1 MIKTKRFYI
10 LIIFLLTLTSCVKLE
25 EYDANSAIVAPE
37 VNDLMLEGTWEVE
50 ESKKI
55 NNADISYIEITNL
68 YISNE
73 IFEFGNRFSI
83 NPQFESKLVSRDS
96 YFKNQTNIDP
106 KSITDEELL
115 QVVVVSDT
123 DGFYQEIVKLDDD
136 RIFLE
141 SNQFTY
147 FLTKTSDIVSSD
159 IVKKYENG
167 QIPTREAYNGIVA
180 ATVSLKLQREIDGHF
195 DTSYKTYYL
204 YYNNSEGNLKSKY
217 AYEMDDI
224 FLVRKNTFN
233 TVNYT
238 EDWENGKY
246 SGRLD
251 LTEIGSKDEGVYL
264 YEIYKSSTPFELTY
278 MSSNFYSIILR
289 NPVNENQIDYRIRH
303 INSFNEDPPLDIE
316 DIAGDEGVKLIKE
329 IINKEKEKSKLQ
341 NSIRIMTDYF
351 NLGLVR
357 KNGSWQ
363 FKTSLVTWDN
373 GESTYKD
380 IDLNLPKDNNIVK
393 EPALEKKWDDLK
405 KQFPG
410 LIDISYSPEKN
421 FYVVLTE
428 ENLIFYNITS
438 NEPIMK
444 LDLPKDYNKRLIKID
459 WPVGSNADLWKGY
472 FINGTG
478 TKLIKTE

>member
-1 MIKTKRFYI
+1 MKKTFII
-10 LIIFLLTLTSCVKLE
+10 LIILLTLTSCVKLE
-25 EYDANSAIVAPE
+25 EYDANSAIVAPK
-37 VNDLMLEGTWEVE
+37 VKDLMLEGTWEVE

-55 NNADISYIEITNL
+55 NDSDISYIDVTNL

-83 NPQFESKLVSRDS
+83 NPHYESKLVSRDS

-106 KSITDEELL
+106 EIITDEELL
-115 QVVVVSDT
+115 QVVVVSDSE
-123 DGFYQEIVKLDDD
+123 GFYQELVKLDDNK
-136 RIFLE
+136 IFLE

-147 FLTKTSDIVSSD
+147 FLTKTSDEVSED
-159 IVKKYENG
+159 IVNKYEDG
-167 QIPTREAYNGIVA
+167 QIPTREAYNGIVGS
-180 ATVSLKLQREIDGHF
+180 TVSLKFQREIDGHQNTF
-195 DTSYKTYYL
+195 YKTYYL
-204 YYNNSEGNLKSKY
+204 YYNNSGANLKAKY

-233 TVNYT
+233 TVNYN
-238 EDWENGKY
+238 EEWENGKY

-264 YEIYKSSTPFELTY
+264 YEIYKSSIPFELSY

-316 DIAGDEGVKLIKE
+316 DIAGTEGVKLIKE

-341 NSIRIMTDYF
+341 SPLRIMTDYF

-363 FKTSLVTWDN
+363 FKTSLITGDK

-380 IDLNLPKDNNIVK
+380 IDLNLPIDNNIIK
-393 EPALEKKWDDLK
+393 EPTLDKKWDDIK
-405 KQFPG
+405 KQFPE
-410 LIDISYSPEKN
+410 LIDIAYSPEKN

-438 NEPIMK
+438 NEPIIK
-444 LDLPKDYNKRLIKID
+444 LDLPSGYTKKLIKID

-472 FINGTG
+472 FINGSG

>member
-1 MIKTKRFYI
+1 MKKTFII
-10 LIIFLLTLTSCVKLE
+10 LIILLTLTSCVKLE
-25 EYDANSAIVAPE
+25 EYDANSAIVAPK
-37 VNDLMLEGTWEVE
+37 VKDLMLEGTWEVE

-55 NNADISYIEITNL
+55 NDSDISYIDVTNL

-83 NPQFESKLVSRDS
+83 NPHYESKLVSRDS

-106 KSITDEELL
+106 EIITDEELL
-115 QVVVVSDT
+115 QVVVVSDAE
-123 DGFYQEIVKLDDD
+123 GFYQELVKLDDNK
-136 RIFLE
+136 IFLE

-147 FLTKTSDIVSSD
+147 FLTKTSDEVSED
-159 IVKKYENG
+159 IVKKYEDG
-167 QIPTREAYNGIVA
+167 QIPTREAYNGIVGS
-180 ATVSLKLQREIDGHF
+180 TVSLKFQREIDGHQNTF
-195 DTSYKTYYL
+195 YKTYYL
-204 YYNNSEGNLKSKY
+204 YYNNSGANLKAKY

-238 EDWENGKY
+238 EEWENGKY

-264 YEIYKSSTPFELTY
+264 YEIYKSSIPFELSY

-316 DIAGDEGVKLIKE
+316 DIAGAEGVKLIKE

-341 NSIRIMTDYF
+341 SPLRIMTDYF

-363 FKTSLVTWDN
+363 FKTSLITGDK

-380 IDLNLPKDNNIVK
+380 IDLNLPIDNNIIK
-393 EPALEKKWDDLK
+393 EPILDKKWDDIK

-410 LIDISYSPEKN
+410 IIDIAYSPEKN

-438 NEPIMK
+438 NEPIIK
-444 LDLPKDYNKRLIKID
+444 LELPKGYTKKLIKID

-472 FINGTG
+472 FINGSG

>member
-1 MIKTKRFYI
+1 MKKTFII
-10 LIIFLLTLTSCVKLE
+10 LIILLSLTSCVKLE
-25 EYDANSAIVAPE
+25 EYDANSAIVAPK
-37 VNDLMLEGTWEVE
+37 VKDLMLEGTWEVE

-55 NNADISYIEITNL
+55 NDSDISYIDVTNL

-83 NPQFESKLVSRDS
+83 NPHYESKLVSRDS

-106 KSITDEELL
+106 EIITDEELL
-115 QVVVVSDT
+115 QVVVVSDSE
-123 DGFYQEIVKLDDD
+123 GFYQELVKLDDNK
-136 RIFLE
+136 IFLE

-147 FLTKTSDIVSSD
+147 FLTKTSDEVSED
-159 IVKKYENG
+159 IVKKYEDG
-167 QIPTREAYNGIVA
+167 QIPTREAYNGIVGS
-180 ATVSLKLQREIDGHF
+180 TVSLKFQREIDGHQNTF
-195 DTSYKTYYL
+195 YKTYYL
-204 YYNNSEGNLKSKY
+204 YYNNSGANLKAKY

-238 EDWENGKY
+238 EEWENGKY

-264 YEIYKSSTPFELTY
+264 YEIYKSSIPFELSY

-316 DIAGDEGVKLIKE
+316 DIAGAEGVKLIKE

-341 NSIRIMTDYF
+341 SSLRIMTDYF

-363 FKTSLVTWDN
+363 FKTSLITGDK

-380 IDLNLPKDNNIVK
+380 IDLNLPIDNNIIK
-393 EPALEKKWDDLK
+393 EPTLDKKWDDIK
-405 KQFPG
+405 KQFPE
-410 LIDISYSPEKN
+410 LIDIAYSPEKN

-438 NEPIMK
+438 NEPIIK
-444 LDLPKDYNKRLIKID
+444 LDLPSGYTKKLIKID

-472 FINGTG
+472 FINGSG

>member
-1 MIKTKRFYI
+1 MKKTFII
-10 LIIFLLTLTSCVKLE
+10 LIILLSLTSCVKLE
-25 EYDANSAIVAPE
+25 EYDANSAIVAPK
-37 VNDLMLEGTWEVE
+37 VKDLMLEGTWEVE

-55 NNADISYIEITNL
+55 NDSDISYIDVTNL

-83 NPQFESKLVSRDS
+83 NPHYESKLVSRDS

-106 KSITDEELL
+106 EIITDEELL
-115 QVVVVSDT
+115 QVVVVSDSE
-123 DGFYQEIVKLDDD
+123 GFYQELVKLDDNK
-136 RIFLE
+136 IFLE

-147 FLTKTSDIVSSD
+147 FLTKTSDEVSED
-159 IVKKYENG
+159 IVKKYEDG
-167 QIPTREAYNGIVA
+167 QIPTREAYNGIVGS
-180 ATVSLKLQREIDGHF
+180 TVSLKFQREIDGHQNTF
-195 DTSYKTYYL
+195 YKTYYL
-204 YYNNSEGNLKSKY
+204 YYNNSGANLKAKY

-238 EDWENGKY
+238 EEWENGKY

-264 YEIYKSSTPFELTY
+264 YEIYKSSIPFELSY

-316 DIAGDEGVKLIKE
+316 DIAGVEGVKLIKE

-341 NSIRIMTDYF
+341 SPLRIMTDYF

-363 FKTSLVTWDN
+363 FKTSLITGDK

-380 IDLNLPKDNNIVK
+380 IDLNLPIDNNIIK
-393 EPALEKKWDDLK
+393 EPTLDKKWDDIK

-410 LIDISYSPEKN
+410 IIDIAYSPEKN

-438 NEPIMK
+438 NEPIIK
-444 LDLPKDYNKRLIKID
+444 LELPKGYTKKLIKID

-472 FINGTG
+472 FINGSG

>member
-1 MIKTKRFYI
+1 MKKTFII
-10 LIIFLLTLTSCVKLE
+10 LIILLTLTSCVKLE
-25 EYDANSAIVAPE
+25 EYDANSAIVAPK
-37 VNDLMLEGTWEVE
+37 VKDLMLEGTWEVE

-55 NNADISYIEITNL
+55 NDSDISYIDVTNL

-83 NPQFESKLVSRDS
+83 NPHYESKLVSRDS

-106 KSITDEELL
+106 EIITDEELL
-115 QVVVVSDT
+115 QVVVVSDSE
-123 DGFYQEIVKLDDD
+123 GFYQELVKLDDNK
-136 RIFLE
+136 IFLE

-147 FLTKTSDIVSSD
+147 FLTKTSDEVSED
-159 IVKKYENG
+159 IVKKYEDG
-167 QIPTREAYNGIVA
+167 QIPTREAYNGIVGS
-180 ATVSLKLQREIDGHF
+180 TVSLKFQREIDGHQN
-195 DTSYKTYYL
+195 TVYKTYYL
-204 YYNNSEGNLKSKY
+204 YYNNSGAKLKAKY

-238 EDWENGKY
+238 EEWENGKY

-264 YEIYKSSTPFELTY
+264 YEIYKSSIPFELSY

-316 DIAGDEGVKLIKE
+316 DIAGTEGVKLIKE

-341 NSIRIMTDYF
+341 SPLRIMTDYF

-363 FKTSLVTWDN
+363 FKTSLITGDK

-380 IDLNLPKDNNIVK
+380 IDLNLPIDNNIIK
-393 EPALEKKWDDLK
+393 EPTLDKKWDDIK
-405 KQFPG
+405 KQFPE
-410 LIDISYSPEKN
+410 LIDIAYSPEKN

-438 NEPIMK
+438 NEPIIK
-444 LDLPKDYNKRLIKID
+444 LDLPSGYTKKLIKID

-472 FINGTG
+472 FINGSG

>member
-1 MIKTKRFYI
+1 M
-10 LIIFLLTLTSCVKLE
+10 
-25 EYDANSAIVAPE
+25 
-37 VNDLMLEGTWEVE
+37 
-50 ESKKI
+50 
-55 NNADISYIEITNL
+55 
-68 YISNE
+68 
-73 IFEFGNRFSI
+73 
-83 NPQFESKLVSRDS
+83 
-96 YFKNQTNIDP
+96 
-106 KSITDEELL
+106 
-115 QVVVVSDT
+115 
-123 DGFYQEIVKLDDD
+123 
-136 RIFLE
+136 E

-147 FLTKTSDIVSSD
+147 FLTKTSDKVSSD

-351 NLGLVR
+351 NLGMVR

-363 FKTSLVTWDN
+363 FKTSLVTGNN

-380 IDLNLPKDNNIVK
+380 IDLNLPMDNNILK

>member
-1 MIKTKRFYI
+1 MKKTFII
-10 LIIFLLTLTSCVKLE
+10 LIILLTLTSCVKLE
-25 EYDANSAIVAPE
+25 EYDANSAIVAPK
-37 VNDLMLEGTWEVE
+37 VKDLMLEGTWEVE

-55 NNADISYIEITNL
+55 NDSDISYIDVTNL

-83 NPQFESKLVSRDS
+83 NPHYESKLVSRDS

-106 KSITDEELL
+106 EIITDEEFL
-115 QVVVVSDT
+115 QVVVVSDSE
-123 DGFYQEIVKLDDD
+123 GFYQELVKLDDNK
-136 RIFLE
+136 IFLE

-147 FLTKTSDIVSSD
+147 FLTKTSDEVSED
-159 IVKKYENG
+159 IVKKYEDG
-167 QIPTREAYNGIVA
+167 QIPTREAYNGIVGS
-180 ATVSLKLQREIDGHF
+180 TVSLKFQREIDGHQNTF
-195 DTSYKTYYL
+195 YKTYYL
-204 YYNNSEGNLKSKY
+204 YYNNSGANLKAKY

-238 EDWENGKY
+238 EEWENGKY

-264 YEIYKSSTPFELTY
+264 YEIYKSSIPFELSY

-316 DIAGDEGVKLIKE
+316 DIAGTEGVKLIKE

-341 NSIRIMTDYF
+341 SSLRIMTDYF

-363 FKTSLVTWDN
+363 FKTSLITGDK

-380 IDLNLPKDNNIVK
+380 IDLNLPIDNNIIK
-393 EPALEKKWDDLK
+393 EPTLDKKWDDIK
-405 KQFPG
+405 KQFPE
-410 LIDISYSPEKN
+410 LIDIAYSPEKN

-438 NEPIMK
+438 NEPIIK
-444 LDLPKDYNKRLIKID
+444 LELPTGYTKKLIKID

-472 FINGTG
+472 FINGSG

>member
-1 MIKTKRFYI
+1 MKKTFII
-10 LIIFLLTLTSCVKLE
+10 LIILLTLTSCVKLE
-25 EYDANSAIVAPE
+25 EYDANSAIVAPK
-37 VNDLMLEGTWEVE
+37 VKDLMLEGTWEVE

-55 NNADISYIEITNL
+55 NDSDISYIDVTNL

-83 NPQFESKLVSRDS
+83 NPHYESKLVSRDS

-106 KSITDEELL
+106 EIITDEEFL
-115 QVVVVSDT
+115 QVVVVSDSE
-123 DGFYQEIVKLDDD
+123 GFYQELVKLDDNK
-136 RIFLE
+136 IFLE

-147 FLTKTSDIVSSD
+147 FLTKTSDEVSED
-159 IVKKYENG
+159 IVKKYEDG
-167 QIPTREAYNGIVA
+167 QIPTREAYNGIVGS
-180 ATVSLKLQREIDGHF
+180 TVSLKFQREIDGHQNTF
-195 DTSYKTYYL
+195 YKTYYL
-204 YYNNSEGNLKSKY
+204 YYNNSGANLKAKY

-238 EDWENGKY
+238 EEWENGKY

-264 YEIYKSSTPFELTY
+264 YEIYKSSIPFELSY

-316 DIAGDEGVKLIKE
+316 DIAGVEGVKLIKE

-341 NSIRIMTDYF
+341 SPLRIMTDYF

-363 FKTSLVTWDN
+363 FKTSLITGDK

-380 IDLNLPKDNNIVK
+380 IDLNLPIDNNIIK
-393 EPALEKKWDDLK
+393 EPTLDKKWDDIK
-405 KQFPG
+405 KQFPE
-410 LIDISYSPEKN
+410 LIDIAYSPEKN

-438 NEPIMK
+438 NEPIIK
-444 LDLPKDYNKRLIKID
+444 LELPTGYTKKLIKID

-472 FINGTG
+472 FINGSG

>member
-1 MIKTKRFYI
+1 MKKTFII
-10 LIIFLLTLTSCVKLE
+10 LIILLTLTSCVKLE
-25 EYDANSAIVAPE
+25 EYDANSAIVAPK
-37 VNDLMLEGTWEVE
+37 VKDLMLEGTWEVE

-55 NNADISYIEITNL
+55 NDSDISYIDVTNL

-83 NPQFESKLVSRDS
+83 NPHYESKLVSRDS

-106 KSITDEELL
+106 EIITDEELL
-115 QVVVVSDT
+115 QVVVVSDAE
-123 DGFYQEIVKLDDD
+123 GFYQELVKLDDNK
-136 RIFLE
+136 IFLE

-147 FLTKTSDIVSSD
+147 FLTKTSDEVSED
-159 IVKKYENG
+159 IVKKYEDG
-167 QIPTREAYNGIVA
+167 QIPTREAYNGIVGS
-180 ATVSLKLQREIDGHF
+180 TVSLKFQREIDGHQNTF
-195 DTSYKTYYL
+195 YKTYYL
-204 YYNNSEGNLKSKY
+204 YYNNSGANLKAKY

-238 EDWENGKY
+238 EEWENGKY

-264 YEIYKSSTPFELTY
+264 YEIYKSSIPFELSY

-316 DIAGDEGVKLIKE
+316 DIAGAEGVKLIKE

-341 NSIRIMTDYF
+341 SPLRIMTDYF

-363 FKTSLVTWDN
+363 FKTSLITGDK

-380 IDLNLPKDNNIVK
+380 IDLNLHIDNNIIK
-393 EPALEKKWDDLK
+393 EPILDKKWDDIK

-410 LIDISYSPEKN
+410 IIDIAYSPEKN

-438 NEPIMK
+438 NEPIIK
-444 LDLPKDYNKRLIKID
+444 LELPKGYTKKLIKID

-472 FINGTG
+472 FINGSG

>member
-1 MIKTKRFYI
+1 MKKTFII
-10 LIIFLLTLTSCVKLE
+10 LIILFTLTSCVKLE
-25 EYDANSAIVAPE
+25 EYDANSAIVAPK
-37 VNDLMLEGTWEVE
+37 VKDLMLEGTWEVE

-55 NNADISYIEITNL
+55 NDSDISYIDVTNL

-83 NPQFESKLVSRDS
+83 NPHYESKLVSRDS

-106 KSITDEELL
+106 EIITDEELL
-115 QVVVVSDT
+115 QVVVVSDSE
-123 DGFYQEIVKLDDD
+123 GFYQELVKLDDNK
-136 RIFLE
+136 IFLE

-147 FLTKTSDIVSSD
+147 FLTKTSDEVSED
-159 IVKKYENG
+159 IVKKYEDG
-167 QIPTREAYNGIVA
+167 QIPTREAYNGIVGS
-180 ATVSLKLQREIDGHF
+180 TVSLKFQREIDGHQNTF
-195 DTSYKTYYL
+195 YKTYYL
-204 YYNNSEGNLKSKY
+204 YYNNSGANLKAKY

-238 EDWENGKY
+238 EEWENGKY

-264 YEIYKSSTPFELTY
+264 YEIYKSSIPFELSY

-316 DIAGDEGVKLIKE
+316 DIAGTEGVKLIKE

-341 NSIRIMTDYF
+341 SPLRIMTDYF

-363 FKTSLVTWDN
+363 FKTSLITGDK

-380 IDLNLPKDNNIVK
+380 IDLNLPIDNNIIK
-393 EPALEKKWDDLK
+393 EPTLDKKWDDIK
-405 KQFPG
+405 KQFPE
-410 LIDISYSPEKN
+410 LIDIAYSPEKN

-438 NEPIMK
+438 NEPIIK
-444 LDLPKDYNKRLIKID
+444 LDLPSGYTKKLIKID

-472 FINGTG
+472 FINGSG

>member
-1 MIKTKRFYI
+1 MKKTFII
-10 LIIFLLTLTSCVKLE
+10 LIILLTLTSCVKLE
-25 EYDANSAIVAPE
+25 EYDANSAIVAPK
-37 VNDLMLEGTWEVE
+37 VKDLMLEGTWEVE

-55 NNADISYIEITNL
+55 NDSDISYIDVTNL

-83 NPQFESKLVSRDS
+83 NPNYESKLVSRDS

-106 KSITDEELL
+106 EIITDEEFL
-115 QVVVVSDT
+115 QVVVVSDAE
-123 DGFYQEIVKLDDD
+123 GFYQELVKLDDNK
-136 RIFLE
+136 IFLE

-147 FLTKTSDIVSSD
+147 FLTKTSDEVSED
-159 IVKKYENG
+159 IVKKYEDG
-167 QIPTREAYNGIVA
+167 QIPIREAYNGIVGS
-180 ATVSLKLQREIDGHF
+180 TVSLKFQREIDGHQNTF
-195 DTSYKTYYL
+195 YKTYYL
-204 YYNNSEGNLKSKY
+204 YYNNSGANLKAKY

-238 EDWENGKY
+238 EEWENGKY

-264 YEIYKSSTPFELTY
+264 YEIYKSSIPFELSY

-316 DIAGDEGVKLIKE
+316 DIAGTEGVKLIKE

-341 NSIRIMTDYF
+341 SPLRIMTDYF

-363 FKTSLVTWDN
+363 FKTSLITGDK

-380 IDLNLPKDNNIVK
+380 IDLNLPIDNNIIK
-393 EPALEKKWDDLK
+393 EPTLDKKWDDIK
-405 KQFPG
+405 KQFPE
-410 LIDISYSPEKN
+410 LIDIAYSPEKN

-438 NEPIMK
+438 NEPIIK
-444 LDLPKDYNKRLIKID
+444 LELPTGYTKKLIKID

-472 FINGTG
+472 FINGSG